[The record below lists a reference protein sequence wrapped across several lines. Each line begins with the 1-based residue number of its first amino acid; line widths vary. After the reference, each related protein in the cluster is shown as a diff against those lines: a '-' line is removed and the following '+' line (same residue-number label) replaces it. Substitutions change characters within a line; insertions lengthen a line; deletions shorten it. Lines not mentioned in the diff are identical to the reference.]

1 MIQNFFL
8 LPIVPLKP
16 RSIPDAPCFEDEF
29 SRETSVSTK
38 IQSNC
43 TKEFNIVAV
52 DYDPV
57 ESYIYW
63 TDQSFGINRVTRDG
77 LNEEQLIV
85 ADGSVLDGIAIGK
98 ATF

>member
-1 MIQNFFL
+1 M
-8 LPIVPLKP
+8 
-16 RSIPDAPCFEDEF
+16 
-29 SRETSVSTK
+29 
-38 IQSNC
+38 
-43 TKEFNIVAV
+43 AV
-52 DYDPV
+52 DYDSV